1 MGVVGVSLK
10 LRNYQLELIDGVYES
25 LNQKKKK
32 IMVQSPAGSGKTV
45 TMSEIA
51 RRATRRENRVLF
63 VVHRLEIINQVR
75 QTFIANDVDM
85 VYCEIGMIQTITNK
99 VKKDKVVEPTTILI
113 DEAHH
118 ALSKSYTRILDA
130 FPNAV
135 VLGFTATPIRL
146 SGKGF
151 GDIFDDLILGKSVKW
166 LIDNKRLAP
175 YKYYSVNLVDEE
187 KLKLTSTG
195 DYSNQSIDN
204 AMDNAIYGDVV
215 ESYKKFAAGKK
226 AIAYTHNVAAS
237 KDLAQAFNNAGYSAM
252 QVDGMTDKLTR
263 HQAMEDFRSGKV
275 QILVN
280 AELYGEGV
288 DVPDCQCVML
298 VRPTDSLTLYI
309 QQSMRA
315 MRYMPDKTAVIIDH
329 VGNYTRHGL
338 PDTDHD
344 WQEYF
349 NGLTKKK
356 KSKKN
361 DDLQIK
367 DCPNCFG
374 VIEGSPTHCTLCG
387 YEFEVLQVKELEVV
401 DTELT
406 EITENLKTDYTM
418 LKYKGKDISELKTL
432 EDYYL
437 FAIANGRKINWI
449 KFAYEPLIN
458 ASWPAFHSQLKPI
471 KRKYNY

>member
-1 MGVVGVSLK
+1 MK
-10 LRNYQLELIDGVYES
+10 LRDYQLELIDGVYNS
-25 LNQKKKK
+25 LSNAHKR
-32 IMVQSPAGSGKTV
+32 IMVTSPAGSGKSV

-51 RRATRRENRVLF
+51 RRATDKGNRVLF
-63 VVHRLEIINQVR
+63 LVHRKELVSQIKG
-75 QTFIANDVDM
+75 TFIANNVNMELCHVGM
-85 VYCEIGMIQTITNK
+85 VQTISRRIERGT
-99 VKKDKVVEPTTILI
+99 VDTPSVILI

-118 ALSKSYTRILDA
+118 ALSKTYTKIMDTFPDA
-130 FPNAV
+130 VA
-135 VLGFTATPIRL
+135 LGFTATPYRL

-215 ESYKKFAAGKK
+215 ESYEKFAASKK

-237 KDLAQAFNNAGYSAM
+237 KELAQAFSDAGYSAM

-361 DDLQIK
+361 DDLQVK

-471 KRKYNY
+471 KKKYNY

>member
-1 MGVVGVSLK
+1 MK
-10 LRNYQLELIDGVYES
+10 LRDYQLEIIDGVYNS
-25 LNQKKKK
+25 LSNAHKR
-32 IMVQSPAGSGKTV
+32 IMVTSPAGSGKSV

-51 RRATRRENRVLF
+51 RRATDKGNRVLF
-63 VVHRLEIINQVR
+63 LVHRKELVSQIKG
-75 QTFIANDVDM
+75 TFIANNVNMALCYVGM
-85 VYCEIGMIQTITNK
+85 VQTISRRIERGT
-99 VKKDKVVEPTTILI
+99 VDIPSVILI

-118 ALSKSYTRILDA
+118 ALSKTYTKIMDT
-130 FPNAV
+130 FHNAV
-135 VLGFTATPIRL
+135 VLGFTATPYRL

>member
-1 MGVVGVSLK
+1 MK
-10 LRNYQLELIDGVYES
+10 LRDYQLELIDGVYNS
-25 LNQKKKK
+25 LSNAHKR
-32 IMVQSPAGSGKTV
+32 IMVTSPAGSGKSV

-51 RRATRRENRVLF
+51 RRATDKGNRVLF
-63 VVHRLEIINQVR
+63 LVHRKELVSQIKG
-75 QTFIANDVDM
+75 TFIANNVNMELCHVGM
-85 VYCEIGMIQTITNK
+85 VQTISSRIERGAVDTPS
-99 VKKDKVVEPTTILI
+99 VILI

-118 ALSKSYTRILDA
+118 ALSKTYTKIMDT
-130 FPNAV
+130 FPDAV
-135 VLGFTATPIRL
+135 VLGFTATPYRL

-215 ESYKKFAAGKK
+215 ESYEKFATGKK

-263 HQAMEDFRSGKV
+263 HQAMENFRSGKV

-374 VIEGSPTHCTLCG
+374 VIEGNPTHCTLCG

-471 KRKYNY
+471 KQKYNY